1 MPFALLW
8 SPLRAVRQKKQAA
21 LLLLAISDVT
31 HSYSAFT
38 QGRITPSACIVAA
51 PRFCVASSKRTLNYV
66 ASSKRTLNYLECSAL
81 LVSYLLTPE

>member
-51 PRFCVASSKRTLNYV
+51 PRFCVASSKRTLNY
-66 ASSKRTLNYLECSAL
+66 LECSAL